1 MSPGH
6 DQMVHHLSSLCL
18 QFPHAISHLLCDH
31 NIMLQGLVIVSS
43 LLEEK
48 FLLVIPVV
56 SYLQRVVALMAHCY
70 CCWQA
75 EDFSLSSSVIQLVS
89 SSSWQLIYSYR
100 YLRQLFLAVPLIFVH
115 NSSHSNTTP
124 KDTPTYLTFQIE

>member
-1 MSPGH
+1 
-6 DQMVHHLSSLCL
+6 
-18 QFPHAISHLLCDH
+18 
-31 NIMLQGLVIVSS
+31 MLQGLVIVSS

-56 SYLQRVVALMAHCY
+56 SYLQRVVALMAHCC
-70 CCWQA
+70 CCWRA

-100 YLRQLFLAVPLIFVH
+100 MYRYLRQLFLTVP
-115 NSSHSNTTP
+115 
-124 KDTPTYLTFQIE
+124 